1 MLFQEFT
8 VARNEKVCNSAQ
20 LTGRQMSTSVAIAY
34 LMYVLTCFPMQGS
47 LPGDIANVS
56 IV

>member
-34 LMYVLTCFPMQGS
+34 LMYVLTFSMQGPC
-47 LPGDIANVS
+47 LVILQMCR
-56 IV
+56 

>member
-34 LMYVLTCFPMQGS
+34 LMYVLTCFQCRV
-47 LPGDIANVS
+47 LAW
-56 IV
+56 